1 MLEEREGK
9 LEETVDLEAW
19 MGSRAAARCSAAAAQ
34 WLRAIRTR
42 KLYRASQLTWE
53 EFCKQ
58 RVGIDRSNADAIIR
72 RLEEFGPAYFHLAAL
87 VRMSPQRFRLIAS
100 FVRERGLEYNGELI
114 PFEAAQ
120 ASRLAAAVKD
130 LAARHAAS
138 ADPARRL
145 RRAQIALKSALTSLE
160 TVSNLPMD
168 LLDRQSLHAT
178 FEHAMEKLG
187 RLSCIVPH

>member
-1 MLEEREGK
+1 MLEKREEQ

-19 MGSRAAARCSAAAAQ
+19 VGSRAAARCSAAAAQ

-42 KLYRASQLTWE
+42 KLYRE

-72 RLEEFGPAYFHLAAL
+72 RLEEFGPAYFRLAAI

-100 FVRERGLEYNGELI
+100 FVREQGLEYNGELI

-120 ASRLAAAVKD
+120 VSRLAAAVKD
-130 LAARHAAS
+130 LAVRQAGA

-145 RRAQIALKSALTSLE
+145 RRAQTALKSALTSLE
-160 TVSNLPMD
+160 TVSSLPMD